1 MMTIFEAD
9 EMETNRNYIAFDLE
23 IYKIVPG
30 DFNYWRSHR
39 PLGISC
45 AATCTW
51 IRVRR
56 IMPMISGCSM

>member
-1 MMTIFEAD
+1 
-9 EMETNRNYIAFDLE
+9 METNRNYIAFDLE